1 MHQDKRRDMAMKIK
15 MIVHI
20 KNDDGTF
27 GAESTA
33 IEVDVPNYKAFTGPE
48 QFGEVFDQYER
59 KVLEARNEV
68 VKGATEKDLDDMA
81 QKKHNQRKRQQNEKS
96 LKSQ

>member
-1 MHQDKRRDMAMKIK
+1 MHQDKRRDIAMKIQ

-68 VKGATEKDLDDMA
+68 VKGATEKYLDEMA
-81 QKKHNQRKRQQNEKS
+81 QKKHNQRKRQEKE
-96 LKSQ
+96 K